1 MVCWLVAYEFVLSA
15 GLYPAA
21 SGLLCRLSFNV
32 ARSDSHV
39 VLLKCLADAKEIPV
53 AIEHI
58 KWIRQASPSMLQTIS
73 NELASVSSSPTP
85 EPISQLLQTI

>member
-1 MVCWLVAYEFVLSA
+1 MIRLVAYAFVLYA
-15 GLYPAA
+15 GLFLPA
-21 SGLLCRLSFNV
+21 SKLLCGLSFNV
-32 ARSDSHV
+32 AEPNSHV

-58 KWIRQASPSMLQTIS
+58 KWVRQASPSMLQTIS

-85 EPISQLLQTI
+85 EPILQLLQTI